1 MCRAYNLCIYLL
13 FFSSTS
19 TLYMVITVIHNKVKK
34 YIPYNHW
41 EDVGTSTEGH
51 TTLRMT
57 YKNVSRP

>member
-1 MCRAYNLCIYLL
+1 
-13 FFSSTS
+13 
-19 TLYMVITVIHNKVKK
+19 MVITVIHNKVKK

-41 EDVGTSTEGH
+41 EDVGTSTEGY